1 MASSKFF
8 SVMTFN
14 LHLLVQRTSYPSE
27 IPAQLYEEPSIL
39 NQVLPEIINRRPNVV
54 LLQEVPTQAFYA
66 STKKNRKDKTPF
78 PQPDLELEK
87 GLQYAGYTKV
97 VCSVMSN
104 SPFLQNCIYI
114 KDAGVVMG
122 VSTVSLSLKRSMA
135 IADLNLGQGRIIK
148 VIATHVDKFTIEELA
163 DAVSGFSAESV
174 IIGADFNL
182 PLEKIQIADLAQYK
196 ASQDCPASG
205 KPAFPHQVTMATQN
219 GTLVG
224 GEEVDYLLLSPVAQ
238 TMMIAVRQEY
248 GQLISDHCY
257 VFTNFVL
264 L

>member
-1 MASSKFF
+1 MASSKFL

-14 LHLLVQRTSYPSE
+14 LHLLVQRTSYPNE
-27 IPAQLYEEPSIL
+27 GPAELFEEPSIL
-39 NQVLPEIINRRPNVV
+39 NQILPEIINMRPNIV
-54 LLQEVPTQAFYA
+54 LLQEVPTPAFYA
-66 STKKNRKDKTPF
+66 STKRNRKDKTPF
-78 PQPDLELEK
+78 RQPDLELEK
-87 GLQYAGYTKV
+87 GLGSSGYNKV
-97 VCSVMSN
+97 VCSVMTS

-114 KDAGVVMG
+114 KDAGRVMG
-122 VSTVSLSLKRSMA
+122 VSTVDLSLKRSMA

-148 VIATHVDKFTIEELA
+148 VIATHVDKFTIKELS
-163 DAVSGFSAESV
+163 DAVAGFSADSV

-182 PLEKIQIADLAQYK
+182 PLNAIQTGNLAQYR

-219 GTLVG
+219 GTLAG
-224 GEEVDYLLLSPVAQ
+224 GEEVDFLLLSPVAQ
-238 TMMIAVRQEY
+238 TNMVAVRQEY

-264 L
+264 F